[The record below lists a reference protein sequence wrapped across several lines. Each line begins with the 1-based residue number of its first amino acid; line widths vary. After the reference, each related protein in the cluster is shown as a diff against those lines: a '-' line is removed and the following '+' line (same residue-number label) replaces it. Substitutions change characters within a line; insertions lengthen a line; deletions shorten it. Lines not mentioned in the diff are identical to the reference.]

1 MNKFQVQLSKTPQIT
16 FGIKHSPRLGQL
28 KPIEEARPI
37 ENRSTSDTSQFSST
51 TQRSVIQNSKV
62 SRQDTYDAETINDL
76 QTRSHITQ
84 IRPDS
89 EIRSATISP
98 EPIQTTDSLT
108 QEIVW
113 VPEQSIRRGSYTIEN
128 PDGNGFVERYQH
140 SEVIPVEN
148 GVIRRAESGE
158 KGAYCDENQSSEVV
172 RRDGF
177 EQNVQRNVKNTSAHE
192 SKQTGSEEVRSGTEV
207 QHLDNGGISKT
218 TTTTTI
224 RKVGTAA
231 KTANATTSV
240 TRTATAVTSRDVSV
254 K

>member
-1 MNKFQVQLSKTPQIT
+1 M
-16 FGIKHSPRLGQL
+16 GQL
-28 KPIEEARPI
+28 KPIETARPV
-37 ENRSTSDTSQFSST
+37 ESRTNLPTTETSRVSSETT
-51 TQRSVIQNSKV
+51 TQSVVQNSKV

-98 EPIQTTDSLT
+98 EPIQTTDALT
-108 QEIVW
+108 QDIVW
-113 VPEQSIRRGSYTIEN
+113 VPEQAIRRGSYTIEN

-148 GVIRRAESGE
+148 GVIRTAESGE
-158 KGAYCDENQSSEVV
+158 KGAYCSENQSGKVIRGE
-172 RRDGF
+172 GF
-177 EQNVQRNVKNTSAHE
+177 EQTVKKNVKNASAHE

-207 QHLDNGGISKT
+207 QHLANGGIAKT

-240 TRTATAVTSRDVSV
+240 TRTATAVTSRDVGV